1 MGKEGQMKSQLLAA
15 SQLLKT
21 SKVDQVQ
28 LISDNTVK
36 TANFKERTKKRS
48 DEALAVGEAIK
59 ILSSSKADKSFNTVN
74 VTTAPKAKKKT
85 KLLQESEELAQ
96 SEADPSEPSS
106 SEDDSDSA
114 PLSFVEAR
122 SRVHRHLSM
131 SEESA
136 DADPFKKVKTMLRG
150 MLRKL
155 NSQQAQDTK
164 KAAWCDDE
172 TAKSTKEQAL
182 RKTDVQ
188 KLKDRVTE
196 MNARLVELDDDI
208 NTTTKDLS
216 AMRKAT
222 NKAAV
227 LRKQEAAKAASSL
240 VQYKD
245 AQKILKSAMVALKK
259 FYDKEDGKSG
269 FKQNGMGSGVIGI
282 LEVAYSDYS
291 ELEQELTLNEKVS
304 VKDFNDFM
312 QQNTVRMAV
321 FNKDLEYNNRAKIKI
336 QGDKMRTQSDLKS
349 YQKELDAIT
358 AYLTQLKASCTIK
371 GDTYTVR
378 QAKRKKL
385 LESLMS
391 AMNFLNGKGM
401 A

>member
-1 MGKEGQMKSQLLAA
+1 MG
-15 SQLLKT
+15 
-21 SKVDQVQ
+21 
-28 LISDNTVK
+28 
-36 TANFKERTKKRS
+36 
-48 DEALAVGEAIK
+48 
-59 ILSSSKADKSFNTVN
+59 
-74 VTTAPKAKKKT
+74 
-85 KLLQESEELAQ
+85 
-96 SEADPSEPSS
+96 
-106 SEDDSDSA
+106 SA

-172 TAKSTKEQAL
+172 TAKST
-182 RKTDVQ
+182 
-188 KLKDRVTE
+188 
-196 MNARLVELDDDI
+196 
-208 NTTTKDLS
+208 
-216 AMRKAT
+216 KAT

-385 LESLMS
+385 LESLKS